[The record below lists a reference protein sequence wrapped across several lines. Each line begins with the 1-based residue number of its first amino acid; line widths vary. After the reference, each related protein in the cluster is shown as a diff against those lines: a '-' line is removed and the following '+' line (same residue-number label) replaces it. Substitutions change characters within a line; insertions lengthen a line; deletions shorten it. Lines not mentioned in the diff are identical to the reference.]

1 MNTVPLFNVR
11 GDDVKTC
18 GVKGAHLGELMS
30 IGLPVP
36 GGFVVT
42 STAYQTFMEE
52 SEIGPEIEETLS
64 QIRVAIREKLVS
76 VSASIQSM
84 SQQVA
89 IGGHLSDEI
98 QENIQALGTDFMAVR
113 SSPVILSGSR
123 FPHEVLRLAT
133 SLNVK
138 PDKVEPNIQHCW
150 FSLYVVRALEYLY
163 EHEIDPANI
172 AVAVIVQEMVDAIM
186 SGVCYTADPQNRD
199 DDKIYIEAG
208 WGLGEA
214 MVSGIVAPDRCSVNK
229 KTFKLG
235 TYTIGTQMKEV
246 VREEQ
251 VHRLIDVPEDKQK
264 KRKLENEDL
273 KTLARLCLQIEEY
286 FGTPQE
292 VEWASDGK
300 NFFILQTK
308 DLK

>member
-11 GDDVKTC
+11 GDDVKMC

-42 STAYQTFMEE
+42 VDAYKTFMDE
-52 SEIGPEIEETLS
+52 SEIGAEIKETLS
-64 QIRVAIREKLVS
+64 QMRVVMREKLIS
-76 VSASIQSM
+76 VSASIQSKF
-84 SQQVA
+84 QQVA

-98 QENIQALGTDFMAVR
+98 QENIKALKAHFMAVR
-113 SSPVILSGSR
+113 SSPAIMSQGN
-123 FPHEVLRLAT
+123 FPPEMLRLAT

-138 PDKVEPNIQHCW
+138 PEKVEANIQHCW
-150 FSLYVVRALEYLY
+150 YSLYIVRALEYLY
-163 EHEIDPANI
+163 EHEINPADV
-172 AVAVIVQEMVDAIM
+172 AVAVVVQEMVDAVI
-186 SGVCYTADPQNRD
+186 SGVCYTADPKERT
-199 DDKIYIEAG
+199 DDKVYIEAG

-229 KTFKLG
+229 KTLKLG
-235 TYTIGTQMKEV
+235 TYTIGKQMKEV

-251 VHRLIDVPEDKQK
+251 LHRLVDVPEEKQK
-264 KRKLENEDL
+264 KRKLENGDL

-286 FGTPQE
+286 YGKPQE

-300 NFFILQTK
+300 HFFILQTK
-308 DLK
+308 DLT